1 MEAMNLKL
9 PEESRS
15 QVLEISLSK
24 NTVSDF
30 YKSILEDL
38 PANGIDGVLLYK
50 SFDFDSRK
58 QEIIHFIQR
67 TDFKNITILNSNSGL
82 KEISDFKNINIMETD
97 KFKNYSFLILS
108 SPQINYAII
117 ATITEEDIRL
127 LNPSTMTIITQS
139 PKVIDFYWHK
149 ISEQA
154 GIMNTDI
161 VIHNPDDM
169 VLASEKVVFDVIC
182 KLDSSRV
189 VSDRRVFELS
199 SLLRF
204 LNSISGRFIEDE
216 FLQEVG
222 KKLIELTEAP
232 VGLIQSQDIETD
244 EMQTLLFWEGFK
256 LFIGKELAEMDFPCK
271 NYIETLQEEKSILF
285 NLSDDESPFLEPE
298 NLTSLNVST
307 GILYPLHGPEKI
319 RGSLILLF
327 PETTTKAE
335 LNHQFFDEIAIAVS
349 IGFKQLISH
358 QRIHKEAITD
368 SMTGLYNHRFFV
380 DQLSKEM
387 QRSRRYQ
394 NPLSLLMLDIDHF
407 KNYNDTN
414 GHPAGDEL
422 LKRIGDIFKG
432 SVRRTDYVVR
442 YGGEEFA
449 IILPET
455 PLENAQLVAEKI
467 RKTIE
472 KEVFHNQEAQ
482 PGSNLTISIGV
493 AEHSKEFNLVDEFV
507 NSADVALYD
516 AKETGRNKVCS
527 AGEDRS
533 PVHI

>member
-1 MEAMNLKL
+1 MESMNLKL
-9 PEESRS
+9 PKESQS

-30 YKSILEDL
+30 HKSILEDL
-38 PANGIDGVLLYK
+38 PANGDHGVLLYK
-50 SFDFDSRK
+50 SFDFDSKR
-58 QEIIHFIQR
+58 QEIIHFIQG
-67 TDFKNITILNSNSGL
+67 TNFENITILNGSSGL
-82 KEISDFKNINIMETD
+82 KEISDFNNINIAETD
-97 KFKNYSFLILS
+97 KFRNYSFLILS
-108 SPQINYAII
+108 SPKINYAII
-117 ATITEEDIRL
+117 STITEEDIRL

-139 PKVIDFYWHK
+139 PKVIDFYWRE
-149 ISEQA
+149 IAEQI
-154 GIMNTDI
+154 GIKTSDI
-161 VIHNPDDM
+161 VIHNPDNI
-169 VLASEKVVFDVIC
+169 VLASEKVVFDVIS

-232 VGLIQSQDIETD
+232 VGLIQAQDL
-244 EMQTLLFWEGFK
+244 EMEEMRTLLFWEGFK
-256 LFIGKELAEMDFPCK
+256 IFIGKELAELDFPCK
-271 NYIETLQEEKSILF
+271 NYIDTLQEEKSILF

-327 PETTTKAE
+327 PETKTKTE
-335 LNHQFFDEIAIAVS
+335 LNHQFFDEIAVAVS

-358 QRIHKEAITD
+358 QKIHKEAITD
-368 SMTGLYNHRFFV
+368 GLTGLYNHRFFV
-380 DQLSKEM
+380 EQLSKEM
-387 QRSRRYQ
+387 HRSRRYQ

-422 LKRIGDIFKG
+422 LKRIGDIFKR
-432 SVRRTDYVVR
+432 SVRRTDYVTR

-449 IILPET
+449 IILHET

-472 KEVFHNQEAQ
+472 KEVFDNQEAQ
-482 PGSNLTISIGV
+482 PGGTLTISIGV
-493 AEHSKEFNLVDEFV
+493 AEHSKEFNQVNEFV
-507 NSADVALYD
+507 NTADEALYD

-527 AGEDRS
+527 AGEY
-533 PVHI
+533 

>member
-1 MEAMNLKL
+1 MESINLKL
-9 PEESRS
+9 PKESQS

-38 PANGIDGVLLYK
+38 PANGDGGVLLYK

-58 QEIIHFIQR
+58 QEIIQFIQG
-67 TDFKNITILNSNSGL
+67 TNFENITILNVNSGL
-82 KEISDFKNINIMETD
+82 KELSDIKNINIAETD
-97 KFKNYSFLILS
+97 KFGNYSFLILS
-108 SPQINYAII
+108 SPKVNYAII
-117 ATITEEDIRL
+117 SAITEEDIRL

-139 PKVIDFYWHK
+139 PKVIDFYWRK
-149 ISEQA
+149 IAEQV
-154 GIMNTDI
+154 GIMNSDI
-161 VIHNPDDM
+161 VIHNPDSI
-169 VLASEKVVFDVIC
+169 VLASEKVVFNVIS

-189 VSDRRVFELS
+189 ISERRVFELS
-199 SLLRF
+199 SLLQF

-232 VGLIQSQDIETD
+232 VGLIQSQDLETE

-256 LFIGKELAEMDFPCK
+256 LFIGKELAELDFPCK

-285 NLSDDESPFLEPE
+285 NLSGDESPFLEPE

-307 GILYPLHGPEKI
+307 GILYPLHGQEKI

-327 PETTTKAE
+327 PETTTNTE

-358 QRIHKEAITD
+358 QKIHKEAITD
-368 SMTGLYNHRFFV
+368 GLTGLYNHRFFV
-380 DQLSKEM
+380 EQLLKEM

-394 NPLSLLMLDIDHF
+394 NPLSLLMLDIDNF

-422 LKRIGDIFKG
+422 LKRIGDIFKR
-432 SVRRTDYVVR
+432 SVRRTDYVTR

-455 PLENAQLVAEKI
+455 LLENARLVAEKI
-467 RKTIE
+467 RKSIA
-472 KEVFHNQEAQ
+472 KHVFDNQEAQ
-482 PGSNLTISIGV
+482 PGGNLTISIGV
-493 AEHSKEFNLVDEFV
+493 AEHSKEINQVDEFV
-507 NSADVALYD
+507 NNADVALYS
-516 AKETGRNKVCS
+516 AKEAGRNKVCL
-527 AGEDRS
+527 AGED
-533 PVHI
+533 